1 VTEVNAAPAIANV
14 PASAT
19 IPELAPYTFTATAT
33 DSRPAGA
40 DADVLAGRRAERRDD
55 RRHDGRVLVD
65 ADRGAGPGSYPFTV
79 RVSDGTANT
88 DARSR

>member
-33 DSRPAGA
+33 DSDLP
-40 DADVLAGRRAERRDD
+40 RRR
-55 RRHDGRVLVD
+55 
-65 ADRGAGPGSYPFTV
+65 
-79 RVSDGTANT
+79 
-88 DARSR
+88 